1 MELKVSRV
9 KSKSKNDIHV
19 LPVDSNENIMSYADR
34 DIGNLTDSDLTLERY
49 SISADVDLCRHENNY
64 YISIDNELLSIT
76 EQEAVVIYEHPEKVY
91 DIVLDK
97 TRKFHFSSSE
107 DNINITIGN
116 M

>member
-1 MELKVSRV
+1 MELKVSRL
-9 KSKSKNDIHV
+9 KNKDKNDRHV
-19 LPVDSNENIMSYADR
+19 VPVDNKNIISHVNTNTR
-34 DIGNLTDSDLTLERY
+34 EVRISDALLERY
-49 SISADVDLCRHENNY
+49 SISSGIDLCRHENNY